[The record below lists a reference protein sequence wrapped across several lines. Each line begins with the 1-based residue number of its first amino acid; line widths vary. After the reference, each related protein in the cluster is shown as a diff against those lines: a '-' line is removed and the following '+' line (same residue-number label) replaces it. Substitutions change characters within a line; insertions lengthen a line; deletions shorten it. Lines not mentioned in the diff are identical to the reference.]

1 MLRHMRSSIY
11 FVKNVFFQ
19 FKQAR
24 QYWLTSH
31 EVNWVRQDILIIVS
45 IYIRLTQYK
54 KKSCNV
60 VMLKPS
66 STFWFKLKQK
76 LKPSQTTKR
85 SIFGHLSSRT
95 RTRNSKIKI
104 SSDHLKETTKNYK
117 ILDL

>member
-45 IYIRLTQYK
+45 IYIYTFNTIQKKELQCSYVKAKFHFLVQTQ
-54 KKSCNV
+54 
-60 VMLKPS
+60 
-66 STFWFKLKQK
+66 T
-76 LKPSQTTKR
+76 
-85 SIFGHLSSRT
+85 
-95 RTRNSKIKI
+95 KIKTE
-104 SSDHLKETTKNYK
+104 SDH
-117 ILDL
+117 